1 MNFRKYS
8 IVSGWLPLVVAFVA
22 IAVGGT
28 IVQSNKAGKN
38 AKSPLKTMLIDD
50 FSSEDSKK
58 SFSTYWEFIS
68 DRVMGGV
75 SSGKIEFV
83 SEDERSSL
91 HLTGT
96 VSLANNGGFIQAR
109 TNLNPQGRSFD
120 ARRFAGI
127 KLLVR
132 GNSQQYAVQ
141 LRTADTR
148 LAQQYYQAMFTTN
161 GQWQE
166 IKIPFTLFMPY
177 SLPSPLNTRTLKS
190 IAIVAIGREFEA
202 DIFVD
207 EIAFYEGQTMYNK
220 LTPAEE
226 RVIINK
232 GTEAPF
238 SGEYVNHFED
248 GTYTCKRCG
257 AKLFDSTSKFHSS
270 CGWPSFDDQIE
281 GTVKLQPDAD
291 GVRTEIVC
299 ANCGGHLGHVF
310 TGEGLTP
317 KNTRYCVN
325 SVSLDFAPAQEN
337 PAQENKTERAIFASG
352 CFWGTEYHLQK
363 VPGVISTTV
372 GYTGGHVDNPTYK
385 QVCTNKTGHAEAVEV
400 IYDPSKTSYETLAKL
415 FFETHDF
422 TQLNRQG
429 PDIGTQYRSAIF
441 YLSEEQKNTAL
452 KLIDILRKKG
462 FDVKTEVAKAGKF
475 WPAENYHQ
483 DYYKNNGKTPYC
495 HIYRKIF

>member
-28 IVQSNKAGKN
+28 IVQSNKAGRN
-38 AKSPLKTMLIDD
+38 AKSPPKTMLIDD

-83 SEDERSSL
+83 SEDERSCL

-120 ARRFAGI
+120 ARWFTGI
-127 KLLVR
+127 KLLVK

-148 LAQQYYQAMFTTN
+148 LAQQFYQAVFTTN

-166 IKIPFTLFMPY
+166 IKIPFTLFKPY
-177 SLPSPLNTRTLKS
+177 SLPGPLNTRTLKS
-190 IAIVAIGREFEA
+190 IAIVAIGRDPAPGAVQGEFEA

-220 LTPAEE
+220 LTPEEE

-232 GTEAPF
+232 GTEP
-238 SGEYVNHFED
+238 
-248 GTYTCKRCG
+248 
-257 AKLFDSTSKFHSS
+257 
-270 CGWPSFDDQIE
+270 
-281 GTVKLQPDAD
+281 
-291 GVRTEIVC
+291 
-299 ANCGGHLGHVF
+299 
-310 TGEGLTP
+310 
-317 KNTRYCVN
+317 
-325 SVSLDFAPAQEN
+325 
-337 PAQENKTERAIFASG
+337 
-352 CFWGTEYHLQK
+352 
-363 VPGVISTTV
+363 
-372 GYTGGHVDNPTYK
+372 
-385 QVCTNKTGHAEAVEV
+385 
-400 IYDPSKTSYETLAKL
+400 
-415 FFETHDF
+415 
-422 TQLNRQG
+422 
-429 PDIGTQYRSAIF
+429 
-441 YLSEEQKNTAL
+441 
-452 KLIDILRKKG
+452 
-462 FDVKTEVAKAGKF
+462 
-475 WPAENYHQ
+475 
-483 DYYKNNGKTPYC
+483 
-495 HIYRKIF
+495 